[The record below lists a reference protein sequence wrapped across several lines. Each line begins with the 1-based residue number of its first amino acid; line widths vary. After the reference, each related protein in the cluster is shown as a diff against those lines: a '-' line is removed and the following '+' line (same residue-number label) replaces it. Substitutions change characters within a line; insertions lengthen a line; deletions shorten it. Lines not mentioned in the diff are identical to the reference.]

1 MAERDKIKGDHQDIV
16 LEGPDVG
23 GETFGEYLRREREL
37 RQISLQEVAEGTKI
51 AIHMLK
57 AMEAD
62 QWEKLP
68 AELFIKGFVKSY
80 AEFIGLVPEEVLL
93 RYQQA
98 KAEEGMVGASSQQGA
113 VPNQLISTKPG
124 SSKGSLSKFWWLALL
139 LVAGLAA
146 AGYYFWFYVK

>member
-1 MAERDKIKGDHQDIV
+1 MAERDKIKGDNQNIV
-16 LEGPDVG
+16 LKGPDVG

-37 RQISLQEVAEGTKI
+37 RQITLQEVAEGTKI

-98 KAEEGMVGASSQQGA
+98 KAEEGIGNTSAQQGP
-113 VPNQLISTKPG
+113 VPDQLISSK
-124 SSKGSLSKFWWLALL
+124 SSYSKGSPSKFWWLALL
-139 LVAGLAA
+139 LLAGLGA
-146 AGYYFWFYVK
+146 AGYYYWFYMK